1 MLPVDGLNHVG
12 LVGPKPYVVP
22 VTRQKIRQRGAPRT
36 GSDHRATHQVSLSFF
51 TNRSSSP
58 RRRRPILARCVQN
71 TKAAMITLAMKTGDR
86 GSRYHARIA
95 IARTAAPRRKASLT
109 YRVTKNGDIHAAA

>member
-1 MLPVDGLNHVG
+1 MLPVDGLHHVG
-12 LVGPKPYVVP
+12 LVGPKPHVVP

-36 GSDHRATHQVSLSFF
+36 GSDHRATHQVTLSFF

-71 TKAAMITLAMKTGDR
+71 TKAAMITLAMKTGDC
-86 GSRYHARIA
+86 GSRYHASIVLGR
-95 IARTAAPRRKASLT
+95 RTAPRREARLT
-109 YRVTKNGDIHAAA
+109 YRVK